1 MNKLLNNFV
10 GFKMTTE
17 QSENTTGGKEQT
29 KKASI
34 SLDLGT
40 LDLL

>member
-1 MNKLLNNFV
+1 MNLLKNFV

-17 QSENTTGGKEQT
+17 QEQNTIGGKEQT
-29 KKASI
+29 KKDVI
-34 SLDLGT
+34 VLDLGT